1 MKPLICIDK
10 EMACIR
16 IDSNVKEQI
25 NITEAHSFLKDIIR
39 VIYDYHKLFPG
50 QLVDNYIGEQ
60 NGR

>member
-1 MKPLICIDK
+1 MKPLILIDK
-10 EMACIR
+10 EFECIR

-25 NITEAHSFLKDIIR
+25 DITEAHSFLKDFIS